1 MNRRIFTVLG
11 LWVASM
17 AAFAQFPQYKNTSL
31 EDIYK
36 GWANKSISNVAN
48 GSFSTMLESFN
59 QTWPTWMMGFVC
71 DAMKQ
76 GVTKKILDKE
86 TDLTVFVDTK
96 NGFASVGDGG
106 TDGEYM
112 SACYWNRSNGHK
124 LLAVC
129 LGKPTDPCLEIVCF
143 YDYDPQQKTLTPEP
157 DILKGYRWHD
167 KAEFTQIICKL
178 PRSGKNIVVE
188 EWGNGSP
195 VKHTFTWDGMKP
207 VYSKSEPINL

>member
-143 YDYDPQQKTLTPEP
+143 YDYDAAKKQLTPEP

-167 KAEFTQIICKL
+167 RKEFCQI
-178 PRSGKNIVVE
+178 
-188 EWGNGSP
+188 
-195 VKHTFTWDGMKP
+195 F
-207 VYSKSEPINL
+207 